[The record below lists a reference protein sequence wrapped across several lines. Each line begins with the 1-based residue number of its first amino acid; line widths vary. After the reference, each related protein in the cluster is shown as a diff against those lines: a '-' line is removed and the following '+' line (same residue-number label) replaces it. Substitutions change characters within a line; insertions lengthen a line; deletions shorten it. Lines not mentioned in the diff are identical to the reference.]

1 MFGRRTQLWRDEDGS
16 ALLEG
21 AIVVPFLFTLVLGT
35 LEFSHFFFQQ
45 HLVSTGVRD
54 AARYLARV
62 VDSSASASQTAA
74 QNLAANGALSGGTAR
89 VAGFVPANV
98 TIVFTY
104 VDNTPGG
111 SPPARPYRE
120 AYEFCTDPTA
130 VDPRN
135 TLRMINVTGTF
146 AYTSLGFRVGLP
158 AITVTH
164 TERCIGPS

>member
-62 VDSSASASQTAA
+62 PDSSASAAQTAA

-89 VAGFVPANV
+89 VTGFVPADV
-98 TIVFTY
+98 TISFTT
-104 VDNTPGG
+104 VANALDGVTHL
-111 SPPARPYRE
+111 RPYRE
-120 AYEFCTDPTA
+120 SITECGGPDT
-130 VDPRN
+130 V
-135 TLRMINVTGTF
+135 RMINVTGTF